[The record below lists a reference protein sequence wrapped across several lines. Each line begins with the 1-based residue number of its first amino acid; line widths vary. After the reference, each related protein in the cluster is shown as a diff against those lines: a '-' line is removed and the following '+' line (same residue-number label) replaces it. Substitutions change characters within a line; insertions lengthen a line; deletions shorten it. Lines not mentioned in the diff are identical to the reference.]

1 MRVEFVS
8 GLAFATGGEQGPLVE
23 AMLRH
28 RHHIFVGLLGW
39 RALERPDGRDV
50 DAYDHADA
58 VHVVVCD
65 EAGKFR
71 GSARLLPT
79 AGPHMLADH
88 FSHLVDE
95 AVPRGPDILE
105 WSRHAPGRPDW
116 SAEVNEAARLAL
128 HRGVLRYC
136 LDHGIT
142 ALTAVM
148 DRGLLRRARSY
159 GWDCTVLGPPH
170 PYGEGEAVA
179 VLNPVRAAHLTQ
191 LEARAAAFEAA
202 A

>member
-1 MRVEFVS
+1 MEFVS

-58 VHVVVCD
+58 VHVVVRD
-65 EAGKFR
+65 AGGKFR

-79 AGPHMLADH
+79 TGPHMLAEH
-88 FSHLVDE
+88 FAHLVDG
-95 AVPRGPDILE
+95 AIPRGRDILE
-105 WSRHAPGRPDW
+105 WSRHAPGDPDW
-116 SAEVNEAARLAL
+116 PAAVNEAARLAL
-128 HRGVLRYC
+128 HGGVLRYC
-136 LDHGIT
+136 LDHGVA

-148 DRGLLRRARSY
+148 DRGMLRRARSY
-159 GWDCTVLGPPH
+159 GWDCTPLGASH
-170 PYGEGEAVA
+170 PYCEGEAVA
-179 VLNPVRAAHLTQ
+179 VINPVRAGHLAR
-191 LEARAAAFEAA
+191 LEARAAAFDAA
-202 A
+202 G